1 MIGHITCGVVSG
13 LSTWLIG
20 KAYYAFRIDGGIYG
34 TDKEIN
40 KKIAAGAKAFK
51 KETKVFR

>member
-20 KAYYAFRIDGGIYG
+20 KAYYAFRIDGCIYG

-51 KETKVFR
+51 KETKVLR